1 MKDIVLM
8 PTYNERE
15 NVEKIISEIFNI
27 VPEIYIKIIDDD
39 SPDKTADVV
48 KELMVKYPHLSIL
61 ERPKKD
67 GFGNAYKDAM
77 REALKDKD
85 MHSVI
90 TIDADGSHAPKY
102 LLEFLANINNYDLVI
117 GSRYTA
123 GGGTKNWG
131 WKRRM
136 ISRYGNL
143 YARLLTGLLRINDLS
158 SGFMCVKREILEKVN
173 FDEIKSSGFFFLAEF
188 KFYLIK
194 KLKARAMEVPIIFL
208 DRVEGKTKFSRKI
221 MVEGLKTPWRLFF
234 ERIRQQ

>member
-1 MKDIVLM
+1 MKDVVLM

-15 NVEKIISEIFNI
+15 NIEKIISEIFGV
-27 VPEIYIKIIDDD
+27 VPDIYIKIIDDN

-77 REALKDKD
+77 KEIIKDKD
-85 MHSVI
+85 IYSII

-102 LLEFLANINNYDLVI
+102 LLEFLANINNFDLLI

-131 WKRRM
+131 WKRKM

-158 SGFMCVKREILEKVN
+158 SGFMCVKREMLEKVN

-188 KFYLIK
+188 KFYLIT
-194 KLKARAMEVPIIFL
+194 KLKAKTKEIPIIFL
-208 DRVEGKTKFSRKI
+208 DREEGKTKFSNKI
-221 MVEGLKTPWRLFF
+221 FIEGLKNPWRLFF
-234 ERIRQQ
+234 QRMKK